1 MPRGARACAT
11 QPAALAG
18 CVRVVIQRDASTSH
32 HFENIA
38 DGALFVDP
46 YGPMLMTTA

>member
-1 MPRGARACAT
+1 MPRGAGLRGAT
-11 QPAALAG
+11 GALAD
-18 CVRVVIQRDASTSH
+18 CVRVGHLKTLLTSH
-32 HFENIA
+32 HFENTA